1 MAPRSTLSRASLGLL
16 FGLLAASGWGLA
28 DFYISVLARRIG
40 WFRVTVGMGI
50 AAAMLITT
58 LFLILRPEVEI
69 AARDW
74 FALVALALGTV
85 PLLFGFYRALQEGP
99 LAIVTPVVT
108 AYAAIV
114 VLLSLVVLDERLN
127 LGQWM
132 GVSLAIG
139 GVALASVDIQ
149 KLRAGE
155 AHVGLG
161 VWLGI
166 ASMFG
171 FGVSSFAGGFYAQ
184 KYGWLVPTFFVRV
197 MVTGI
202 ILVIASF
209 MKQWPWQRAGPRWLA
224 LLAFVGALEF
234 AGYLAFVRGAEV
246 GFVSI
251 VAASSAAYP
260 MIPLIMGLVV
270 FRERL
275 APNQGVGIFGVLG
288 AVVLLA
294 LSG

>member
-1 MAPRSTLSRASLGLL
+1 M

-28 DFYISVLARRIG
+28 DFYIAVLGRRIG
-40 WFRVTVGMGI
+40 WFRATVGMGI
-50 AAAMLITT
+50 AAAVLITT
-58 LFLILRPEVEI
+58 LFFILRPAVGI
-69 AARDW
+69 APRDW
-74 FALVALALGTV
+74 LVLVALAIGTV
-85 PLLFGFYRALQEGP
+85 PLLFAFYKALEEGP

-114 VLLSLVVLDERLN
+114 VLLSLLILGERLN
-127 LGQWM
+127 AGQWT

-139 GVALASVDIQ
+139 GVALASMD
-149 KLRAGE
+149 LRRIIPGE
-155 AHVGLG
+155 SRVGLG

-171 FGVSSFAGGFYAQ
+171 FGVSAFIGGFYAQ
-184 KYGWLVPTFFVRV
+184 RYGWLVPTFFVRI
-197 MVTGI
+197 MVSGL
-202 ILVIASF
+202 ILLIASAT
-209 MKQWPWQRAGPRWLA
+209 KQWPWQRAGPRWLA

-260 MIPLIMGLVV
+260 LIPLIMGLIV

-275 APNQGVGIFGVLG
+275 APNQGVGIFAALA
-288 AVVLLA
+288 AVILLA